1 MACPPV
7 SFAVHPRTKN
17 KVSRSTRR
25 RNLAAGGQYRLDAQ
39 TLGTK
44 YMEYQIVSGSLSL
57 EPFAQD
63 ATAAHALDA
72 ILEDPA
78 AVLAESLVVSH
89 RRRPERDENN
99 ARDGV
104 VEALDHERIQ
114 AYRRW
119 NVGNIDAPS
128 SSTPDEEK
136 ASPVVAPD
144 PLITPAPELPPCLSG
159 RNSLGRRQDDGQV
172 QQLRQQLD
180 QVSQASRSVSQQ
192 SQQLSQQSQQL
203 AQSTSR
209 LSQELQRAQD
219 QARQAQESA
228 RQAGE
233 QARQN
238 ADQARQAS
246 EQARQAQ
253 DQARRASDSASAAQR
268 SADSAVSIAQASIS
282 SSASAQIASNLASA
296 TASAA
301 ASAAS
306 IIAAARSS
314 ANQLMDQAASQVSV
328 ARAEATSARAEAST
342 QISQAQGAAVS
353 VTQAALAVVGTF
365 IGSSLISILV
375 FYLILRYRR
384 NRMAKDEKK
393 RPPISYPHSFRKE
406 ASGLGAAYGSTDN
419 LVSRGGYNNNGYPN
433 DVKEPPYKPAGA
445 AAGSRENAGYPLQR
459 SSSNYGDPVAIDNN
473 TPGARFSLFP
483 KPSVQSPTDTTA
495 NPNGGTA
502 AFPSLDTW
510 LRAGQVSPFGTLAK
524 PVPAATA
531 PTSAAQ
537 KNSMSAWP
545 LGGPAPADS
554 GRTGPVMKPGN
565 KLPFRDN

>member
-1 MACPPV
+1 M
-7 SFAVHPRTKN
+7 RTK
-17 KVSRSTRR
+17 SRLPSTRR
-25 RNLAAGGQYRLDAQ
+25 LL
-39 TLGTK
+39 TCLGTS
-44 YMEYQIVSGSLSL
+44 ILFFLPSVSGSLSL

-353 VTQAALAVVGTF
+353 VTQAALAV
-365 IGSSLISILV
+365 
-375 FYLILRYRR
+375 
-384 NRMAKDEKK
+384 

>member
-1 MACPPV
+1 MTTATRLP
-7 SFAVHPRTKN
+7 
-17 KVSRSTRR
+17 STRR
-25 RNLAAGGQYRLDAQ
+25 LF
-39 TLGTK
+39 TCLGTS
-44 YMEYQIVSGSLSL
+44 VLFFLPSANGSLSL

-63 ATAAHALDA
+63 ATAAHAPDVILDK
-72 ILEDPA
+72 PA
-78 AVLAESLVVSH
+78 AAVAENVVASH
-89 RRRPERDENN
+89 RRRRPERDENETKN
-99 ARDGV
+99 EV
-104 VEALDHERIQ
+104 VEALGHQRIQ

-119 NVGNIDAPS
+119 SVGDIDTLS
-128 SSTPDEEK
+128 SSTQDEEK
-136 ASPVVAPD
+136 ASPAVAAD

-159 RNSLGRRQDDGQV
+159 RNSLGRRQNDGQV
-172 QQLRQQLD
+172 QQLRQQLE
-180 QVSQASRSVSQQ
+180 QVSQESRSVSQQ
-192 SQQLSQQSQQL
+192 SQQLSQQVQQL

-228 RQAGE
+228 RQSSE

-253 DQARRASDSASAAQR
+253 DQASRASESASAAQR
-268 SADSAVSIAQASIS
+268 SADSAVSIARESIS
-282 SSASAQIASNLASA
+282 SSAAAQIASNLASA

-301 ASAAS
+301 SSAAS
-306 IIAAARSS
+306 IIAAARQS

-365 IGSSLISILV
+365 IGSSLISILA

-384 NRMAKDEKK
+384 NRLAKDEQK

-406 ASGLGAAYGSTDN
+406 ASGLGEAYGSTDN
-419 LVSRGGYNNNGYPN
+419 LVDRRGYDNNGYLN
-433 DVKEPPYKPAGA
+433 DVKEKPYKPASA
-445 AAGSRENAGYPLQR
+445 AVGGRDKVGNPLQR
-459 SSSNYGDPVAIDNN
+459 SSSNYGDPPVTIDHN

-483 KPSVQSPTDTTA
+483 KPSVQSPVEPTS
-495 NPNGGTA
+495 NPNGGPA
-502 AFPSLDTW
+502 SAIPNLDTW
-510 LRAGQVSPFGTLAK
+510 LRAGQVSPFGTLVK
-524 PVPAATA
+524 PAPAATA
-531 PTSAAQ
+531 PVSAAQ
-537 KNSMSAWP
+537 KNSASAWP
-545 LGGPAPADS
+545 LGGAAAADS

-565 KLPFRDN
+565 KLPFREN

>member
-1 MACPPV
+1 MT
-7 SFAVHPRTKN
+7 TKA
-17 KVSRSTRR
+17 RLPSTRR
-25 RNLAAGGQYRLDAQ
+25 LF
-39 TLGTK
+39 TCLGTS
-44 YMEYQIVSGSLSL
+44 ILFFIPSASGSLSL
-57 EPFAQD
+57 GPFAQD
-63 ATAAHALDA
+63 ATAAHGLDV
-72 ILEDPA
+72 ILEKPVA
-78 AVLAESLVVSH
+78 TLAENLVASH
-89 RRRPERDENN
+89 GRSPERDENDTRN
-99 ARDGV
+99 GV
-104 VEALDHERIQ
+104 VEALDHQRIQ
-114 AYRRW
+114 AYRRR
-119 NVGNIDAPS
+119 NVGDIDIPS
-128 SSTPDEEK
+128 SSRSDEEK
-136 ASPVVAPD
+136 ASPAVAAD

-172 QQLRQQLD
+172 QQLRQQLE
-180 QVSQASRSVSQQ
+180 QVSQESRSVSQQ

-253 DQARRASDSASAAQR
+253 DEARRASDSASAAQR
-268 SADSAVSIAQASIS
+268 SADSAVSIARASIS
-282 SSASAQIASNLASA
+282 SSAAAQIASNLASA

-301 ASAAS
+301 ASASS
-306 IIAAARSS
+306 IIAAARQS
-314 ANQLMDQAASQVSV
+314 ANQLMEQAASQVSV

-365 IGSSLISILV
+365 IGSSLISILA

-393 RPPISYPHSFRKE
+393 RPAISYPHSFRKE

-433 DVKEPPYKPAGA
+433 DVKEQPYKPAA
-445 AAGSRENAGYPLQR
+445 AAAVGGRDNIGYPLQR
-459 SSSNYGDPVAIDNN
+459 SSSNYGDPVTVDNN

-483 KPSVQSPTDTTA
+483 KQSVQSPVEPTA
-495 NPNGGTA
+495 NPSGGPA
-502 AFPSLDTW
+502 SAVPSLDTW
-510 LRAGQVSPFGTLAK
+510 LRAGQVSPFATLAK

-531 PTSAAQ
+531 PSAAAR
-537 KNSMSAWP
+537 KNSTSAWP
-545 LGGPAPADS
+545 LGGPPVADS
-554 GRTGPVMKPGN
+554 ERTGPVMKPGN
-565 KLPFRDN
+565 KLPFREN